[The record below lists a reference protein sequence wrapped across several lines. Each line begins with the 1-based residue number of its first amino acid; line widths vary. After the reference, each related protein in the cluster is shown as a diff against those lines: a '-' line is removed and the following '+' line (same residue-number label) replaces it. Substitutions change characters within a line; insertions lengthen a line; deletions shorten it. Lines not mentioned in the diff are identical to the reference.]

1 MLLPYTANGRQ
12 YGNPIATEK
21 TKRGFNMSTQN
32 KPTKSRKRIADE
44 IMKQIGKSV
53 ILVFLLV
60 AIVAIVMV
68 GWTIMT
74 SKETELTLE
83 SSAAAKQLTGFLE
96 QYIRSAEQLAVN
108 PEIKDVML
116 QTGAGDDI
124 LQADNMDTV
133 RENLINIANTDVENT
148 LSVWISD
155 LDASV
160 LTQSDGFTS
169 EEGWDVTTRA
179 WYKCIDMHRTILT
192 EPYIDSSTG
201 KMILSAVSPV
211 YDDATGTAL
220 GAVGIDITL
229 DHMTTVMSEYKIGNN
244 GYVLLL
250 SGSGTFLYHPQEDI
264 IQKNITDIKISQNVV
279 EAVLSGSDVFLS
291 YTVDGVAKYGSVSP
305 VGDTGY
311 IVLSNLPLT
320 EYYALLIAM
329 IIALVVIFAAGILLI
344 ALSIRRSAANLTR
357 PILELNQ
364 TAQKLAAGD
373 LDVHLRIDSED
384 EIGELGESIGKT
396 VARLKEYIVY
406 IDETAEVL
414 AQIADGKLSI
424 HLKNDYV
431 GEFQK
436 IKAALLNISSSMNE
450 VMEGINTSSD
460 RVSAGAAEL
469 ASASQMIAESSE
481 LQAASVE
488 ELAATTNTV
497 ADHVEESHRDAEA
510 SAAETEKVTAMI
522 EQNQE
527 KMTLMMEAMNE
538 IRQTSQQVV
547 GIIQTIEEIADQTN
561 LLSLNASI
569 EAARAGEAGKGFA
582 VVADEIGK
590 LALESSKAAN
600 STRNLIEI
608 SMEEI
613 SKGNAIATDA
623 MNSLKESVSAVDRV
637 NEMIKKTAANSAVQ
651 AQNMEQLRVGID
663 EIARG
668 IQDNSAASQ
677 ETSATSEELATQ
689 ANILNKMLQKFEL
702 IR

>member
-1 MLLPYTANGRQ
+1 MGIQNQT
-12 YGNPIATEK
+12 
-21 TKRGFNMSTQN
+21 TKP
-32 KPTKSRKRIADE
+32 KKRIADE
-44 IMKQIGKSV
+44 IMNQIGKSV
-53 ILVFLLV
+53 ILVFLIV

-83 SSAAAKQLTGFLE
+83 SSAAANQLTGFLD
-96 QYIRSAEQLAVN
+96 QYIRGVEQLAVN

-133 RENLINIANTDVENT
+133 RANLLSVANTDPENT
-148 LSVWISD
+148 MAVWISD

-169 EEGWDVTTRA
+169 GEGWDVTTRE
-179 WYKCIDMHRTILT
+179 WYKCIDMGRTLLT
-192 EPYIDSSTG
+192 EPYVDSSTG

-211 YDDATGTAL
+211 YDDATGSAI
-220 GAVGIDITL
+220 GAVGMDISL
-229 DHMTTVMSEYKIGNN
+229 EHMTEIMSEYKIGRN
-244 GYVLLL
+244 GYILLL
-250 SGSGTFLYHPQEDI
+250 SGSGTFIYHPQSDI
-264 IQKNITDIKISQNVV
+264 IQKNITDINISQNVV
-279 EAVLSGSDVFLS
+279 DAVLSGSDTFLR
-291 YTVDGVAKYGSVSP
+291 YTTDGVAKYGSVSP
-305 VGDTGY
+305 AGDTGY

-320 EYYALLIAM
+320 EYYSMLIIM
-329 IIALVVIFAAGILLI
+329 VIALIVIFAAGILLI
-344 ALSIRRSAANLTR
+344 ALSIKKSAANLTK
-357 PILELNQ
+357 PILELNH
-364 TAQKLAAGD
+364 TAQQLAAGD
-373 LDVHLRIDSED
+373 LDVHLKINSED
-384 EIGELGESIGKT
+384 EIGELGESIQKT

-436 IKAALLNISSSMNE
+436 IKTALLNISSSMNE
-450 VMEGINTSSD
+450 VMEGINATSD
-460 RVSAGAAEL
+460 RVSVGASEL
-469 ASASQMIAESSE
+469 ASAAQLIAESSE

-488 ELAATTNTV
+488 QLAATTNTV

-510 SAAETEKVTAMI
+510 SATETDKVTAMI

-527 KMTLMMEAMNE
+527 KMTMMMDAMNE

-590 LALESSKAAN
+590 LALESSKAAS
-600 STRNLIEI
+600 STRDLIEI

-613 SKGNAIATDA
+613 SKGNTIATDA
-623 MNSLKESVSAVDRV
+623 MNSLRESVSAVDHV

-651 AQNMEQLRVGID
+651 AENMEQLRVGID
-663 EIARG
+663 EIARA

-677 ETSATSEELATQ
+677 ETSATSEELATR
-689 ANILNKMLQKFEL
+689 AELLNKMVQKFEL
-702 IR
+702 IH

>member
-1 MLLPYTANGRQ
+1 MY
-12 YGNPIATEK
+12 
-21 TKRGFNMSTQN
+21 
-32 KPTKSRKRIADE
+32 
-44 IMKQIGKSV
+44 QIGKSV
-53 ILVFLLV
+53 ILVFLIV

-83 SSAAAKQLTGFLE
+83 SSAAANQLTGFLE
-96 QYIRSAEQLAVN
+96 QYIKGVEQLAVN

-116 QTGAGDDI
+116 QTEADDDI

-133 RENLINIANTDVENT
+133 RANLISIANTDPENT
-148 LSVWISD
+148 MAVWISD

-169 EEGWDVTTRA
+169 GEGWDVTTRE
-179 WYKCIDMHRTILT
+179 WYKCIDLGKTILT
-192 EPYIDSSTG
+192 EPYVDSSTG
-201 KMILSAVSPV
+201 KMILSAVTPV
-211 YDDATGTAL
+211 YDDATGSAI
-220 GAVGIDITL
+220 GAVGIDISME
-229 DHMTTVMSEYKIGNN
+229 HMTEVMSEYKIGRN
-244 GYVLLL
+244 GYILLL
-250 SGSGTFLYHPQEDI
+250 SENGTFIYHPQSDI
-264 IQKNITDIKISQNVV
+264 VEKNIAEIDISQNVV
-279 EAVLSGSDVFLS
+279 NAVLSGSDVFLR

-305 VGDTGY
+305 AGSTGY

-320 EYYALLIAM
+320 EYYSMLILM
-329 IIALVVIFAAGILLI
+329 VIALIVIFALGIILI
-344 ALSIRRSAANLTR
+344 AVSIRKSAANLTK
-357 PILELNQ
+357 PILELNH
-364 TAQKLAAGD
+364 TAQQLAEGD
-373 LDVHLRIDSED
+373 LDVHLKIDSED

-396 VARLKEYIVY
+396 VSRLKEYIVY
-406 IDETAEVL
+406 IDETSEVL

-424 HLKNDYV
+424 SLKNDYV

-436 IKAALLNISSSMNE
+436 IKTALLNISSSMNE
-450 VMEGINTSSD
+450 VMEGINATSE
-460 RVSAGAAEL
+460 RVSVGASEL
-469 ASASQMIAESSE
+469 SSAAQMIAESSE

-497 ADHVEESHRDAEA
+497 ADHVEESRRDAEA
-510 SAAETEKVTAMI
+510 SAKETDKVTAMI

-527 KMTLMMEAMNE
+527 KMTMMMAAMNE

-590 LALESSKAAN
+590 LALENSKAAS
-600 STRNLIEI
+600 STRELIEI

-613 SKGNAIATDA
+613 SKGSTIATDA
-623 MNSLKESVSAVDRV
+623 MDSLKESVSAVDHV
-637 NEMIKKTAANSAVQ
+637 NKMIKKTAENSAVQ
-651 AQNMEQLRVGID
+651 AENMEQLRVGID

-677 ETSATSEELATQ
+677 EISATSEELATR
-689 ANILNKMLQKFEL
+689 AELLNRMVQKFEL
-702 IR
+702 IH

>member
-1 MLLPYTANGRQ
+1 
-12 YGNPIATEK
+12 
-21 TKRGFNMSTQN
+21 MSAQN
-32 KPTKSRKRIADE
+32 KTTKSRKRIADE
-44 IMKQIGKSV
+44 IMYQIGKSV
-53 ILVFLLV
+53 ILVFLIV

-83 SSAAAKQLTGFLE
+83 SSAAANQLTGFLE
-96 QYIRSAEQLAVN
+96 QYIRGVEQLSVN

-133 RENLINIANTDVENT
+133 RANLISIANTDPENT
-148 LSVWISD
+148 MAVWISD

-169 EEGWDVTTRA
+169 GEGWDVTTRE
-179 WYKCIDMHRTILT
+179 WYKCIDLGKTILT
-192 EPYIDSSTG
+192 EPYVDSATG

-211 YDDATGTAL
+211 YDDATGSAI
-220 GAVGIDITL
+220 GAVGIDISME
-229 DHMTTVMSEYKIGNN
+229 HMTEVMSEYKIGRN
-244 GYVLLL
+244 GYILLL
-250 SGSGTFLYHPQEDI
+250 SGSGTFIYHPQSDI
-264 IQKNITDIKISQNVV
+264 VQKNIADIKISQNVV
-279 EAVLSGSDVFLS
+279 NAVLSSSDTFLR

-305 VGDTGY
+305 AGDTGY

-320 EYYALLIAM
+320 EYYSMLIIM
-329 IIALVVIFAAGILLI
+329 VIALIVIFAIGIILI
-344 ALSIRRSAANLTR
+344 ALSIRKSAANLTK
-357 PILELNQ
+357 PILELNH
-364 TAQKLAAGD
+364 TAQQLAAGD

-406 IDETAEVL
+406 IDETSEVL

-436 IKAALLNISSSMNE
+436 VKTALLNISSSMNE
-450 VMEGINTSSD
+450 VMEGINSTSE
-460 RVSAGAAEL
+460 RVSIGASEL
-469 ASASQMIAESSE
+469 ASAAQMIAESSE

-497 ADHVEESHRDAEA
+497 ADHVEESRRDAEA
-510 SAAETEKVTAMI
+510 SAKETDKVTAMI

-527 KMTLMMEAMNE
+527 KMTMMMEAMNE

-590 LALESSKAAN
+590 LALESSKAAS
-600 STRNLIEI
+600 STRDLIEI

-613 SKGNAIATDA
+613 SKGNTIATDA
-623 MNSLKESVSAVDRV
+623 MNSLKESVSAVDHV
-637 NEMIKKTAANSAVQ
+637 NEMIKKTAENSAVQ
-651 AQNMEQLRVGID
+651 AENMEQLRVGID

-677 ETSATSEELATQ
+677 ETSATSEELATR
-689 ANILNKMLQKFEL
+689 AELLNRMVQKFEL
-702 IR
+702 SH

>member
-1 MLLPYTANGRQ
+1 MY
-12 YGNPIATEK
+12 
-21 TKRGFNMSTQN
+21 
-32 KPTKSRKRIADE
+32 
-44 IMKQIGKSV
+44 QIGKSV
-53 ILVFLLV
+53 ILVFLIV

-83 SSAAAKQLTGFLE
+83 SSAAANQLTGFLE
-96 QYIRSAEQLAVN
+96 QYIKGVEQLAVN

-116 QTGAGDDI
+116 QTEADDDI

-133 RENLINIANTDVENT
+133 RANLISIANTDPENT
-148 LSVWISD
+148 MAVWISD

-169 EEGWDVTTRA
+169 GEGWDVTTRE
-179 WYKCIDMHRTILT
+179 WYKCIDLGKTILT
-192 EPYIDSSTG
+192 EPYVDSSTG
-201 KMILSAVSPV
+201 KMILSAVTPV
-211 YDDATGTAL
+211 YDDATGSAI
-220 GAVGIDITL
+220 GAVGIDISME
-229 DHMTTVMSEYKIGNN
+229 HMTEVMSEYKIGRN
-244 GYVLLL
+244 GYILLL
-250 SGSGTFLYHPQEDI
+250 SENGTFIYHPQSDI
-264 IQKNITDIKISQNVV
+264 VEKNIAEIDISQNVV
-279 EAVLSGSDVFLS
+279 NAVLSGSDVFLR

-305 VGDTGY
+305 AGSTGY

-320 EYYALLIAM
+320 EYYSMLILM
-329 IIALVVIFAAGILLI
+329 VIALIVIFALGIILI
-344 ALSIRRSAANLTR
+344 AVSIRKSAANLTK
-357 PILELNQ
+357 PILELNH
-364 TAQKLAAGD
+364 TAQQLAEGD
-373 LDVHLRIDSED
+373 LDVHLKIDSED

-396 VARLKEYIVY
+396 VSRLKEYIVY
-406 IDETAEVL
+406 IDETSEVL

-424 HLKNDYV
+424 SLKNDYV

-436 IKAALLNISSSMNE
+436 IKTALLNISSSMNE
-450 VMEGINTSSD
+450 VMEGINATSE
-460 RVSAGAAEL
+460 RVSVGASEL
-469 ASASQMIAESSE
+469 SSAAQMIAESSE

-497 ADHVEESHRDAEA
+497 ADHVEESRRDAEA
-510 SAAETEKVTAMI
+510 SAKETDKVTAMI

-527 KMTLMMEAMNE
+527 KMTMMMAAMNE
-538 IRQTSQQVV
+538 IRQTSQHVV

-590 LALESSKAAN
+590 LALESSKAAS
-600 STRNLIEI
+600 STRELIEI

-613 SKGNAIATDA
+613 SKGSTIATDA
-623 MNSLKESVSAVDRV
+623 MDSLKESVSAVDHV
-637 NEMIKKTAANSAVQ
+637 NKMIKKTAENSAVQ
-651 AQNMEQLRVGID
+651 AENMEQLRVGID

-677 ETSATSEELATQ
+677 ETSATSEELATR
-689 ANILNKMLQKFEL
+689 AELLNRMVQKFEL
-702 IR
+702 IH